1 MIYSKYFTCFL
12 SCCCSRSVI
21 LIGGLDRAMFGPV
34 AKRFARSPS
43 IEPPAKVEPPK
54 KKVKID
60 MVLAQT
66 IMERRGVWAEDT
78 LDCLCMMV
86 LDHANPSTSKQKDA
100 YELLPGRY
108 YKIENNYNGYPVF
121 RQEACS
127 DADAPNNRE
136 LFIYYSPIQGR
147 TGWFISE
154 NISCLHDERS
164 IVAWGAELEHSTLPP
179 VEGWHIPVWGKDGPV
194 DDVICTPL
202 VTFLSHELEESR
214 KELAHLELEAYHG
227 AVGADAKGIDKGNS
241 DGADSKGIDA
251 IPSKDEGDKSKG
263 KGDKSKGKGK
273 KQGPSGWMERV
284 APLLI
289 LLADENV
296 GSAKALALE
305 LSERHDMAA
314 CLERLKK
321 RQAWNS
327 TSSKWK

>member
-1 MIYSKYFTCFL
+1 MIYTKYFTCSV

-60 MVLAQT
+60 MVLAT
-66 IMERRGVWAEDT
+66 SIMERRGVWAEDT
-78 LDCLCMMV
+78 LDSLCMMV
-86 LDHANPSTSKQKDA
+86 LEHANPSTSKQKDA

-127 DADAPNNRE
+127 DTDAPNNRQ

-154 NISCLHDERS
+154 NISCLHDEPS
-164 IVAWGAELEHSTLPP
+164 IVAWGAELGHSALPP
-179 VEGWHIPVWGKDGPV
+179 VDGWHIPVWGKDGPV
-194 DDVICTPL
+194 NDVICTPL

-214 KELAHLELEAYHG
+214 KELAELELESYHG
-227 AVGADAKGIDKGNS
+227 AVGADAKGIDKGNI

-251 IPSKDEGDKSKG
+251 IRAKTRGISPRARATSQRARERNKDH
-263 KGDKSKGKGK
+263 
-273 KQGPSGWMERV
+273 
-284 APLLI
+284 
-289 LLADENV
+289 LAGLNV
-296 GSAKALALE
+296 LHLY
-305 LSERHDMAA
+305 
-314 CLERLKK
+314 
-321 RQAWNS
+321 
-327 TSSKWK
+327 